1 MLHAV
6 VMAGGSGTRF
16 WPQSRAAL
24 PKQFL
29 RLFGEETLLA
39 ATLSRVGAWIPP
51 ERWWVV
57 TNKSHA
63 EQTRRQL
70 PVLPAGNI
78 LQEPCGRN
86 TAPCIGLAALAVAA
100 RDPEAVMLVMPADHF
115 VPDPAAFRQAVERA
129 VAIVRDQPQAL
140 ILFGVRPTYACVSF
154 GYIER
159 GEALAGTSPDK
170 SAGGVARCLVP
181 REARSRGP
189 KSFLPRAVSIGI
201 AASSFGRRRR
211 SSRHSSGSSR
221 RSPKRSSDS
230 RRPSARPAGK
240 PLWPPNSRR

>member
-39 ATLSRVGAWIPP
+39 ATLSRVGDWIPP

-100 RDPEAVMLVMPADHF
+100 RDPEAIMLVMPADHF
-115 VPDPAAFRQAVERA
+115 VPDPSRLSPGGRTGRRDRPRSAAGPDSVRRA
-129 VAIVRDQPQAL
+129 ADVSVRELWLHRA
-140 ILFGVRPTYACVSF
+140 G
-154 GYIER
+154 R
-159 GEALAGTSPDK
+159 GAAGTSPDK
-170 SAGGVARCLVP
+170 SAGPGASP
-181 REARSRGP
+181 RSARSP
-189 KSFLPRAVSIGI
+189 I
-201 AASSFGRRRR
+201 APQAEEFFAAGRFY
-211 SSRHSSGSSR
+211 
-221 RSPKRSSDS
+221 
-230 RRPSARPAGK
+230 
-240 PLWPPNSRR
+240 LE